1 MNKKSKFLSLGQK
14 KDFLNRKSKH
24 RDLYKDDTASLL
36 AFLWLEDGWLFFC
49 VQVPAGLDSRMQG
62 FFHVNHDVCSFLFR
76 GGPDD
81 DDDRCMNMYIL
92 YNMYMCDESSRW
104 LGQH

>member
-76 GGPDD
+76 GGQMMTMIDV
-81 DDDRCMNMYIL
+81 
-92 YNMYMCDESSRW
+92 
-104 LGQH
+104 